1 MELEYDVMQTSRQV
15 SAEVSKQVDYCYSR
29 YCSYRAEEVK
39 KRPKDFWGIH
49 LKALSREEFEAN
61 IPLPLGRKVDIDK
74 ALPKW
79 LELER
84 GYR

>member
-1 MELEYDVMQTSRQV
+1 VEHEYAFMQVSRQ
-15 SAEVSKQVDYCYSR
+15 AIREHAKQVDFCYSR
-29 YCSYRAEEVK
+29 YCSFRAEEVK
-39 KRPKDFWGIH
+39 KRPKDFCGIH

-74 ALPKW
+74 ALPEW
-79 LELER
+79 LKLER